1 MKDIQLS
8 PHFKLSEFV
17 KSSTASARGID
28 NTPDE
33 KQIANLKRLCQEVL
47 EPLRQHF
54 GVPITIGSGFR
65 CPKLNAAVG
74 GVKNSNHL
82 TGCAADLHLPNNE
95 VGREWFRWLM
105 DNTHFDELIWET
117 SDRKRYW
124 IHIAL
129 RPSGNRQ
136 RVVSFLLKK

>member
-1 MKDIQLS
+1 MTDIQLS
-8 PHFKLSEFV
+8 PHVKLSEFT

-28 NTPDE
+28 NTPNAE
-33 KQIANLKRLCQEVL
+33 QIANLKRLCQEVL

-54 GVPITIGSGFR
+54 GVPIVIGSGYR

-74 GVKNSNHL
+74 GVKNSNHQ
-82 TGCAADLHLPNNE
+82 TGCAADLHLSNNE
-95 VGREWFRWLM
+95 TGREWFRWLM
-105 DNTHFDELIWET
+105 DNTHFDELIGET

-124 IHIAL
+124 IHIPL